1 MVDALA
7 LMDPGDRSSDSD
19 LVARIARRDNGALA
33 LLYDRYAAAALA
45 LAARVTGDRMEA
57 EDALQNAFV
66 RLWAQAARFDPA
78 RGSVATWLL
87 ASVRHA
93 AIDRVRRRE
102 THRQAAE
109 RAAAGVPSRVDPPE
123 EVASKDDRHRMSR
136 AVESLPADQREAI
149 ELAYFQGLTQSQI
162 AERLGQP
169 LGTVKTRIRLGMN
182 RLRQALAG
190 GPPEERA

>member
-1 MVDALA
+1 
-7 LMDPGDRSSDSD
+7 MDSGDPTPDTD
-19 LVARIARRDNGALA
+19 LVARIARRDGVALA
-33 LLYDRYAAAALA
+33 LLYDRYSSAALA

-66 RLWAQAARFDPA
+66 RLWSEAGRFDPA
-78 RGSVATWLL
+78 RGSVSTWLL
-87 ASVRHA
+87 SSVRHA

-109 RAAAGVPSRVDPPE
+109 RAARVAPTSAAPTDAPP
-123 EVASKDDRHRMSR
+123 SKDERSRMGR
-136 AVESLPADQREAI
+136 AVESLPSDQREVI
-149 ELAYFQGLTQSQI
+149 ELAYFEGLTQTQI
-162 AERLGQP
+162 AEKVGQP

-190 GPPEERA
+190 RPEESA